1 MSINDIN
8 SLITREIS
16 RSVKAVLETKLSSD
30 GDEEK
35 KRQERMAKS
44 VKDRGIVSDSD
55 ENPITQDEAEKEE
68 DDSEDK
74 KREDRT
80 GGKGTA
86 DSPKLKV
93 PKEKVL
99 KAPTLGS
106 VIDKLNAL
114 RGGKSLKDP
123 DVKESFEQYF
133 EGLSTSER
141 QTLLAFMTGIAQIL
155 TGVEKGAE
163 ALEPKDIGVSTKG
176 EKSPD
181 SRSDLKSSKQAS
193 GKGTEDSPIIVGEGY
208 DFERALK
215 AYRKNI

>member
-8 SLITREIS
+8 SLISREIT
-16 RSVKAVLETKLSSD
+16 RSVEAVLETKLSSD

-35 KRQERMAKS
+35 KRQERMAQS

-55 ENPITQDEAEKEE
+55 ENRKTQDEVEKE
-68 DDSEDK
+68 DEDK
-74 KREDRT
+74 GEKREDRT

-86 DSPKLKV
+86 DSPKLKM

-106 VIDKLNAL
+106 IIDKLNAL

-155 TGVEKGAE
+155 TGVEKGSE
-163 ALEPKDIGVSTKG
+163 ALEPKDIGVKTKAQ
-176 EKSPD
+176 KTD
-181 SRSDLKSSKQAS
+181 SQKIPE
-193 GKGTEDSPIIVGEGY
+193 KGTEDTSGRGTADSPIIVGEVY

-215 AYRKNI
+215 AYRKNT